1 MAWILPFVLL
11 GSCDKKLV
19 EYEKGSVEIVVER
32 GDAWLHDFP
41 LFLGI
46 KRKNPPQ
53 IAVWI
58 EDAQGRYLST
68 VYASSKIATQ
78 SWLAA
83 GGNRRREALPHWCH
97 SRGVQYADGLYL
109 PTKSEP
115 LADGISGAT
124 PRGSFDLKL
133 SPEAGLDRFVVKVE
147 VNHSTDFNE
156 TYPESAKEGEPGYSG
171 GRHGSGQPAV
181 VYAADVD
188 LSSGSEEF
196 EAVLVG
202 HSSPDGSSGGI
213 DPDISGLTSALR
225 IVDALRSVSDNGAIP
240 SIGRGAVR
248 AAFPCRRGA
257 GAGVAPLFLFGVR
270 RDGLRP
276 DPPVVGARRLAR
288 DGSLQCEPPF
298 FGRCRNGGF
307 LL

>member
-83 GGNRRREALPHWCH
+83 GGSP
-97 SRGVQYADGLYL
+97 
-109 PTKSEP
+109 KS
-115 LADGISGAT
+115 
-124 PRGSFDLKL
+124 
-133 SPEAGLDRFVVKVE
+133 
-147 VNHSTDFNE
+147 
-156 TYPESAKEGEPGYSG
+156 
-171 GRHGSGQPAV
+171 
-181 VYAADVD
+181 AA
-188 LSSGSEEF
+188 
-196 EAVLVG
+196 
-202 HSSPDGSSGGI
+202 
-213 DPDISGLTSALR
+213 R
-225 IVDALRSVSDNGAIP
+225 IVQQVAQHGAQIDLNLLHAP
-240 SIGRGAVR
+240 QQR
-248 AAFPCRRGA
+248 ARGA
-257 GAGVAPLFLFGVR
+257 GLLRMAQVGLGHEIAAGEIGGELLRGFEPGGAARMEAPQHPGRAQRQHQQPRAPGR
-270 RDGLRP
+270 RAGP
-276 DPPVVGARRLAR
+276 AQQIG
-288 DGSLQCEPPF
+288 QQHQ
-298 FGRCRNGGF
+298 
-307 LL
+307 

>member
-1 MAWILPFVLL
+1 MCIR
-11 GSCDKKLV
+11 D
-19 EYEKGSVEIVVER
+19 R
-32 GDAWLHDFP
+32 
-41 LFLGI
+41 
-46 KRKNPPQ
+46 
-53 IAVWI
+53 
-58 EDAQGRYLST
+58 
-68 VYASSKIATQ
+68 

-188 LSSGSEEF
+188 LSSGLSLIHICLLRAG
-196 EAVLVG
+196 AVELVRHDAG
-202 HSSPDGSSGGI
+202 HRAGCFHIRLHALLYFQYCQSPDVADGGGHRVE
-213 DPDISGLTSALR
+213 DQKSRRYCGASALIWNIR
-225 IVDALRSVSDNGAIP
+225 WIP
-240 SIGRGAVR
+240 D
-248 AAFPCRRGA
+248 
-257 GAGVAPLFLFGVR
+257 L
-270 RDGLRP
+270 
-276 DPPVVGARRLAR
+276 
-288 DGSLQCEPPF
+288 
-298 FGRCRNGGF
+298 
-307 LL
+307 

>member
-78 SWLAA
+78 SWLA
-83 GGNRRREALPHWCH
+83 
-97 SRGVQYADGLYL
+97 GVQYADGLYL

-225 IVDALRSVSDNGAIP
+225 IVERIT
-240 SIGRGAVR
+240 IRVR
-248 AAFPCRRGA
+248 
-257 GAGVAPLFLFGVR
+257 
-270 RDGLRP
+270 
-276 DPPVVGARRLAR
+276 
-288 DGSLQCEPPF
+288 
-298 FGRCRNGGF
+298 
-307 LL
+307 

>member
-1 MAWILPFVLL
+1 MRKMAMAWILPFVLL

-53 IAVWI
+53 IAVRI

-68 VYASSKIATQ
+68 
-78 SWLAA
+78 
-83 GGNRRREALPHWCH
+83 
-97 SRGVQYADGLYL
+97 
-109 PTKSEP
+109 
-115 LADGISGAT
+115 
-124 PRGSFDLKL
+124 
-133 SPEAGLDRFVVKVE
+133 DRFVVKVE

-225 IVDALRSVSDNGAIP
+225 IVERIT
-240 SIGRGAVR
+240 IRVR
-248 AAFPCRRGA
+248 
-257 GAGVAPLFLFGVR
+257 
-270 RDGLRP
+270 
-276 DPPVVGARRLAR
+276 
-288 DGSLQCEPPF
+288 
-298 FGRCRNGGF
+298 
-307 LL
+307 

>member
-1 MAWILPFVLL
+1 METKTMRKMAMAWILPFVLL
-11 GSCDKKLV
+11 GSCDKELV

-124 PRGSFDLKL
+124 PRGRFR
-133 SPEAGLDRFVVKVE
+133 PEALARGGARSVRRKGRGEPFDRFQR
-147 VNHSTDFNE
+147 NLSRIGQG
-156 TYPESAKEGEPGYSG
+156 GEPGYSG

-225 IVDALRSVSDNGAIP
+225 IVERIT
-240 SIGRGAVR
+240 IRVR
-248 AAFPCRRGA
+248 
-257 GAGVAPLFLFGVR
+257 
-270 RDGLRP
+270 
-276 DPPVVGARRLAR
+276 
-288 DGSLQCEPPF
+288 
-298 FGRCRNGGF
+298 
-307 LL
+307 

>member
-156 TYPESAKEGEPGYSG
+156 TYS
-171 GRHGSGQPAV
+171 
-181 VYAADVD
+181 
-188 LSSGSEEF
+188 
-196 EAVLVG
+196 
-202 HSSPDGSSGGI
+202 
-213 DPDISGLTSALR
+213 
-225 IVDALRSVSDNGAIP
+225 
-240 SIGRGAVR
+240 
-248 AAFPCRRGA
+248 
-257 GAGVAPLFLFGVR
+257 
-270 RDGLRP
+270 
-276 DPPVVGARRLAR
+276 
-288 DGSLQCEPPF
+288 
-298 FGRCRNGGF
+298 
-307 LL
+307 

>member
-1 MAWILPFVLL
+1 MRKMVMAWILPFVLL
-11 GSCDKKLV
+11 GSCDKELV

-78 SWLAA
+78 SWLA
-83 GGNRRREALPHWCH
+83 
-97 SRGVQYADGLYL
+97 QYADGLYL

-133 SPEAGLDRFVVKVE
+133 SPGAGLDRFVVKVE

-188 LSSGSEEF
+188 LSSGREQF

-225 IVDALRSVSDNGAIP
+225 IVERIT
-240 SIGRGAVR
+240 IRVR
-248 AAFPCRRGA
+248 
-257 GAGVAPLFLFGVR
+257 
-270 RDGLRP
+270 
-276 DPPVVGARRLAR
+276 
-288 DGSLQCEPPF
+288 
-298 FGRCRNGGF
+298 
-307 LL
+307 

>member
-53 IAVWI
+53 IA
-58 EDAQGRYLST
+58 
-68 VYASSKIATQ
+68 
-78 SWLAA
+78 
-83 GGNRRREALPHWCH
+83 
-97 SRGVQYADGLYL
+97 
-109 PTKSEP
+109 
-115 LADGISGAT
+115 DGISGAT

-156 TYPESAKEGEPGYSG
+156 PYPESAKEGEPGYSG

-225 IVDALRSVSDNGAIP
+225 IVERIT
-240 SIGRGAVR
+240 IRVR
-248 AAFPCRRGA
+248 
-257 GAGVAPLFLFGVR
+257 
-270 RDGLRP
+270 
-276 DPPVVGARRLAR
+276 
-288 DGSLQCEPPF
+288 
-298 FGRCRNGGF
+298 
-307 LL
+307 

>member
-124 PRGSFDLKL
+124 PRGSFDL
-133 SPEAGLDRFVVKVE
+133 
-147 VNHSTDFNE
+147 
-156 TYPESAKEGEPGYSG
+156 
-171 GRHGSGQPAV
+171 
-181 VYAADVD
+181 
-188 LSSGSEEF
+188 
-196 EAVLVG
+196 
-202 HSSPDGSSGGI
+202 
-213 DPDISGLTSALR
+213 
-225 IVDALRSVSDNGAIP
+225 
-240 SIGRGAVR
+240 
-248 AAFPCRRGA
+248 
-257 GAGVAPLFLFGVR
+257 
-270 RDGLRP
+270 
-276 DPPVVGARRLAR
+276 
-288 DGSLQCEPPF
+288 
-298 FGRCRNGGF
+298 
-307 LL
+307 